1 MTYLIALDDGHGMKT
16 NGKRTPYI
24 EEFGRFIHENEFNRE
39 VVRIMDKELRRL
51 GFKTLLVAPT
61 DYDTPLQERTD
72 LANKMKADAYIS
84 IHYDAFDGTFEGKNP
99 AGHSLHVYPGSDK
112 SMRLAK
118 AIHKY
123 YIQGTVQND
132 RGIKESNF
140 HVLRET
146 NMAAIL
152 SENGFMDNERE
163 AKLMLDKTFQREVAI
178 EHVRGLCDYFNMKYK
193 VGDTSDIKL
202 EEGGVYKVK
211 NGDTLYNIA
220 KKHDTTVEAIV
231 LLNKIVDRNLIMV
244 GDSLKIPKAT
254 TAVNDDPIP
263 KNKVQQ
269 NQEKDLKVDGYWGPA
284 TTRELQGEFGT
295 PQDGKISTPKSML
308 IVAIQKYLGLPQT
321 GKLDPTTIRG
331 MQKHFGTQQDGI
343 ISKPSMMVKEMQ
355 RRLNQGRF

>member
-220 KKHDTTVEAIV
+220 KKHDTTVGAIV
-231 LLNKIVDRNLIMV
+231 LLNKIVVKRPLV
-244 GDSLKIPKAT
+244 SLSFR
-254 TAVNDDPIP
+254 
-263 KNKVQQ
+263 
-269 NQEKDLKVDGYWGPA
+269 GPA
-284 TTRELQGEFGT
+284 KTI
-295 PQDGKISTPKSML
+295 PPSYKIKF
-308 IVAIQKYLGLPQT
+308 Q
-321 GKLDPTTIRG
+321 
-331 MQKHFGTQQDGI
+331 
-343 ISKPSMMVKEMQ
+343 
-355 RRLNQGRF
+355 N